1 MHPNRF
7 PVYRGCGESILGV
20 GSQASG
26 YHGQDGLG
34 DIPDP
39 DPPSKDLVQKQHA
52 VFALIDL
59 VEKYKGTVMLLGDA
73 LNKLIESMSLVRVES
88 YFCWNIEFRSFVI
101 QVK

>member
-1 MHPNRF
+1 M
-7 PVYRGCGESILGV
+7 LGV

-34 DIPDP
+34 DILDP

-59 VEKYKGTVMLLGDA
+59 VEKYKGNTF
-73 LNKLIESMSLVRVES
+73 S
-88 YFCWNIEFRSFVI
+88 
-101 QVK
+101 